1 MFCEFMGILF
11 FLTET
16 LIIIYVWI
24 CELQSSTA
32 HPVGRRRCWPAC
44 TDSTTPLGGG
54 NAPFS
59 SPSVAECGEEDGRR
73 QTVYTAVHATVQPLS
88 QPGFVSLFFF
98 IIPPT
103 PATTRRTTDI
113 RVLKW
118 SAGEDFSVFG
128 NPNFQHEPWV
138 KAAGV
143 LFFWGAAAEDET
155 TGAANM
161 IWVPVVFM

>member
-1 MFCEFMGILF
+1 MCEFASFSPPQHIQSVGAAADRPALTPPHHSGAVMRH
-11 FLTET
+11 FLHRAWPSVEKKTADGRLCT
-16 LIIIYVWI
+16 LQYM
-24 CELQSSTA
+24 
-32 HPVGRRRCWPAC
+32 R
-44 TDSTTPLGGG
+44 
-54 NAPFS
+54 PFS
-59 SPSVAECGEEDGRR
+59 RS
-73 QTVYTAVHATVQPLS
+73 LS
-88 QPGFVSLFFF
+88 LGSFLFFF

-143 LFFWGAAAEDET
+143 LFFGGAAAEDET

>member
-54 NAPFS
+54 NAPFYHRAW
-59 SPSVAECGEEDGRR
+59 PSVEKKTADGRLCTLQYMR
-73 QTVYTAVHATVQPLS
+73 PFSRSLS
-88 QPGFVSLFFF
+88 LGSFLFFF